1 MPVNLRNV
9 RTSSDALPK
18 IEDFFKVLPKEKLA
32 EGLRIRLIGPLYEYH
47 IHNVEG
53 LSNSGKKFFYS
64 VPCINWDPEENVE
77 NPSKGCPYC
86 RAGVKMTKR
95 FFSNILLL
103 DEINDPRINIEA
115 RTASEK
121 EVKVLGDA
129 KFFVKDMES
138 RSFTPVQVLS
148 IPGGL
153 VGKLKSIED
162 TNYTK
167 DAEGHRIFHPINDL
181 KYGKNLLL
189 RYDANA
195 KSPNERYILNLDPES
210 ERFSPIENDVRKSI
224 LLYDLSAGVKSY
236 SSVDT
241 LTLKIEKDI
250 SKITNADHPEVYLKE
265 NSATKS
271 IATFDTEDVPAPVV
285 KKVANPLD
293 DDLDVPEALT
303 PVNLDDMDDI
313 PF

>member
-1 MPVNLRNV
+1 M
-9 RTSSDALPK
+9 
-18 IEDFFKVLPKEKLA
+18 
-32 EGLRIRLIGPLYEYH
+32 
-47 IHNVEG
+47 
-53 LSNSGKKFFYS
+53 
-64 VPCINWDPEENVE
+64 
-77 NPSKGCPYC
+77 
-86 RAGVKMTKR
+86 
-95 FFSNILLL
+95 
-103 DEINDPRINIEA
+103 
-115 RTASEK
+115 
-121 EVKVLGDA
+121 
-129 KFFVKDMES
+129 
-138 RSFTPVQVLS
+138 
-148 IPGGL
+148 
-153 VGKLKSIED
+153 
-162 TNYTK
+162 
-167 DAEGHRIFHPINDL
+167 
-181 KYGKNLLL
+181 LL

-271 IATFDTEDVPAPVV
+271 IATFDTEDAPAPVV

-293 DDLDVPEALT
+293 DDLDVPEALA